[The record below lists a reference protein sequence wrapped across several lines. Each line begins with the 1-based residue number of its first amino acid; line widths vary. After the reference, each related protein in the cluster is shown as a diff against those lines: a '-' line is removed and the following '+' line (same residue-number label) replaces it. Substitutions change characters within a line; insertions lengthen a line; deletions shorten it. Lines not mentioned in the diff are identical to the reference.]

1 MNKTIAIKI
10 CTIVFVLCRL
20 ITPNVEALGTP
31 AGTSIT
37 GRATATYTVRGVTG
51 LTNESNILA
60 ITVVELLDFTVVW
73 RDTSEVQVRPGDTD
87 VALTF
92 LLSNTGNG
100 SESFTISGMS
110 TVGGDD
116 FDPSFL
122 NIYLDA
128 NGNDTYDPGVDS
140 VYVPGVNDPDLALDQ
155 SVTVFATNDIPDSL
169 LDGSMGD
176 TQLIVTSNS
185 GTGAPG
191 KILAGGGDGGTD
203 AVIGLTSG
211 QLSVKGTYIA
221 FGVQVNLVKSVS
233 ISDPFG
239 GSQPFPGSRFTYS
252 IVVGVI
258 GDDTAEDVVI
268 TDFIPANT
276 TYADGTLSLDT
287 ELLSDNF
294 GDDEGEVLDT
304 DSDSVKDKITVRL
317 GDLLQTSPTRT
328 IAFQV
333 IVN

>member
-1 MNKTIAIKI
+1 MNKTVAISI
-10 CTIVFVLCRL
+10 IVLVLYRL
-20 ITPNVEALGTP
+20 VTPNVEALGTP
-31 AGTSIT
+31 AGTPIT
-37 GRATATYTVRGVTG
+37 GRATATYTVKSITG
-51 LTNESNILA
+51 LTTESNVLA
-60 ITVVELLDFTVVW
+60 VTVVELLDFTVVW
-73 RDTSEVQVRPGDTD
+73 RDASEVLVSPGDAEI
-87 VALTF
+87 ALTF

-100 SESFTISGMS
+100 SDSFTLGGMS

-122 NIYLDA
+122 NIYLDT

-140 VYVPGVNDPDLALDQ
+140 AYVPGVNDPHLALDQ
-155 SVTVFATNDIPDSL
+155 SVTVFVTNDIPDSL
-169 LDGSMGD
+169 LDGSKGD
-176 TQLIVTSNS
+176 TQLTVTSNS

-191 KILAGGGDGGTD
+191 TVLAGGGEGGTD
-203 AVIGLTSG
+203 AVIGVTSG
-211 QLSVKGTYIA
+211 QVSVRGTYIA
-221 FGVQVNLVKSVS
+221 FGVQVNLVKTVS

-252 IVVGVI
+252 IVVDVS

-276 TYADGTLSLDT
+276 TYEEGTLSLDT
-287 ELLSDNF
+287 QVLSDNF

-304 DSDSVKDKITVRL
+304 DSDSVKDKVTVRL
-317 GDLLQTSPTRT
+317 GNLLQTSPTRT